1 MKVVKLSESL
11 SVSEQIAITDLP
23 AIAAAG
29 FKTVINNRP
38 DGEEPNQPA
47 SVDIESAV
55 RAAGLDYYYFPVTAQ
70 NFPGDNLDQM
80 ADLIDEP
87 EEPVLAFCRTG
98 TRCTNLWLVS
108 RDTPQQ
114 EQARAVADQL
124 GYDLAMANRHKS
136 R

>member
-11 SVSEQIAITDLP
+11 SVSEQIAIADMP

-29 FKTVINNRP
+29 FKAVINNRP
-38 DGEEPNQPA
+38 DGEQP
-47 SVDIESAV
+47 DQPGSAELDAAA

-70 NFPGDNLDQM
+70 NFPGDNLEQM

-87 EEPVLAFCRTG
+87 DEPVLAFCRTG

-108 RDTPQQ
+108 R
-114 EQARAVADQL
+114 EAAARDGARTVASGL
-124 GYDLAMANRHKS
+124 GYDLSMANRQLAD
-136 R
+136 